1 MQELAVAIIVAL
13 AALYL
18 GAKYLPAGLRQRLAA
33 HLARG
38 GRASWLARWLGA
50 GSGCGSG
57 GGCNSCGSDAQ
68 PAPPAGKHRV
78 IKLHQRR

>member
-33 HLARG
+33 HLARS
-38 GRASWLARWLGA
+38 GRASRLARWLDA

-57 GGCNSCGSDAQ
+57 CNSCSSDAQ
-68 PAPPAGKHRV
+68 PTPPPGKHRV